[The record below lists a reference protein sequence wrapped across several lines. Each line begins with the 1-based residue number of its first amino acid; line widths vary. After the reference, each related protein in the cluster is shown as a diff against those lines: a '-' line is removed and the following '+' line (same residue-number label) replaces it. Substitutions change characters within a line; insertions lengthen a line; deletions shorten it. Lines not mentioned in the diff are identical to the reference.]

1 MKKLSTM
8 AVVFISTGGMIGSGW
23 LFSPYYG
30 FQTSR
35 SRSNNFLVYHSF
47 ADIAYSIMFC

>member
-30 FQTSR
+30 FQTAGQGVIISW
-35 SRSNNFLVYHSF
+35 FIKALLTLLV
-47 ADIAYSIMFC
+47 

>member
-30 FQTSR
+30 FQSDGQGVIISWCLTALLAL
-35 SRSNNFLVYHSF
+35 LV
-47 ADIAYSIMFC
+47 